1 MRGFFVCYEKLRLLI
16 TILISIRNFVDIQW
30 WYKFLRAYHDVSMI
44 TSNNCS
50 SSGEVFITDACLTG
64 CGGICARYYFH
75 AEFSEFISIQRLDI
89 NYLKLLT
96 IVVALK
102 LWGHLWRG
110 FRLIVRRDNELGP
123 ITHSLRAGG
132 ASAVANAGVPYR
144 QFKRRGLW
152 KSVSAKG
159 GNVDD
164 SLISRLSMSKRIG
177 I

>member
-1 MRGFFVCYEKLRLLI
+1 MRGFFVCYEKLHLLI
-16 TILISIRNFVDIQW
+16 TILVSIRNFVDIQW

-50 SSGEVFITDACLTG
+50 SSGEVFTTDACLTS

-110 FRLIVRRDNELGP
+110 FHLIVRRDNELGP

-132 ASAVANAGVPYR
+132 ASAVASAGVPYR
-144 QFKRRGLW
+144 QLQRRGLW
-152 KSVSAKG
+152 KSVSAKD